1 MKVVLAATNVAEL
14 LRRQAVRNGART
26 ALIDGDRRVTWSQLD
41 GRVDELA
48 RGLSELG
55 AVAGDRVAISMV
67 NRIEF
72 VASYL
77 GALRGGRV
85 AVPIHPTSTPGAVA
99 RVLADSASRW
109 CFADA
114 ASVEVV
120 REAASCRTEAP
131 VGSGGDRL
139 ARTWPPTLIVVDAP
153 VQTGELGYGDVTA
166 VGAEVMSPRD
176 AEAVGL
182 LLYSCGTHGRPRA
195 AMLSHR
201 ALLANIDQA
210 SRIRPAPMRPD
221 DIVLGAVPLSHSYG
235 LNAVLGQVLLQGSTL
250 VLGKWF
256 DPEEMAQLVSTEGVT
271 CVPVAPPVVAA
282 WARRDDVAAKLAPV
296 RTLLVGAAWLAVD
309 VVREF
314 EQRTGVTV
322 HQGYGVAEAGPVVTS
337 TLESPER
344 KPGSVGR
351 PVPGVEL
358 RIVDDTGSDVR
369 GDAPGEIWV
378 RGRNLFSGY
387 WPDGQGAPGP
397 DGWLAT
403 GDGGVVDADGD
414 LFLVDSEGM
423 T

>member
-14 LRRQAVRNGART
+14 LRRQAVRNETRT

-41 GRVDELA
+41 RMVDELA

-55 AVAGDRVAISMV
+55 AVAGHRVAICMV

-72 VASYL
+72 VVSYL
-77 GALRGGRV
+77 AALRGGRV

-99 RVLADSASRW
+99 RVLADSASRL
-109 CFADA
+109 CFTDA

-120 REAASCRTEAP
+120 RAAVSWRAAAP
-131 VGSGGDRL
+131 AG
-139 ARTWPPTLIVVDAP
+139 PPTLIVVDAP
-153 VQTGELGYGDVTA
+153 ARTGELRYGDVTA

-182 LLYSCGTHGRPRA
+182 LLYPCGTHGPRA

-256 DPEEMAQLVSTEGVT
+256 DPEEMVQLVSAEGVT

-296 RTLLVGAAWLAVD
+296 RTLLSGAALLAAD
-309 VVREF
+309 VVRQF

-322 HQGYGVAEAGPVVTS
+322 QQGYGVAEAGPVVTS
-337 TLESPER
+337 TLGSPEH

-369 GDAPGEIWV
+369 GDDPGEIWV

-397 DGWLAT
+397 GGWLAT
-403 GDGGVVDADGD
+403 GDVGVVDADGD
-414 LFLVDSEGM
+414 LFLVEGL